1 MKISVGI
8 PSYNQGSYIEETVDS
23 LLAQKVPPYE
33 IVVSENHSTD
43 DTEKRLEKY
52 GDKIRIVRP
61 EKHLAMME
69 NWNFLTSYLIGDW
82 ISLISSDDV
91 AYPNFVYDLQ
101 KSIKNNSNAVLIRGG
116 VSVIDS
122 ESKVVNQR
130 LIFSVKK
137 KSSFPDNFREQFHG
151 PKGSFAAFAV
161 KKNAFKEVGGF
172 PAELK
177 LYGDWGLWLKLSP
190 LGSFI
195 RCDKIISGYRS
206 ESVYREGQ
214 EKRRLPLALRD
225 DFLLFNDIIPNIINK
240 YELEGYNEQF
250 RLISKNRLIIDLS
263 RISILFDRK
272 EDRMDLIKSVEE
284 WIKDFPEIKDS
295 VTQAKNGQLT
305 IETQEKPKYR
315 ALVEKAI
322 KKVLFH
328 YRTRF
333 S

>member
-1 MKISVGI
+1 
-8 PSYNQGSYIEETVDS
+8 
-23 LLAQKVPPYE
+23 L
-33 IVVSENHSTD
+33 
-43 DTEKRLEKY
+43 
-52 GDKIRIVRP
+52 
-61 EKHLAMME
+61 
-69 NWNFLTSYLIGDW
+69 GDW
-82 ISLISSDDV
+82 ISLISSDDI
-91 AYPNFVYDLQ
+91 AYPNFVDEVQ
-101 KSIKNNSNAVLIRGG
+101 KSIKNHSDAVLIRGG
-116 VSVIDS
+116 VSILDS
-122 ESKVVNQR
+122 KSSVVDNR
-130 LIFSVKK
+130 LLYSVKK
-137 KSSFPDNFREQFHG
+137 QASFPDNFIEQLSG

-161 KKNAFKEVGGF
+161 KKDAFQKVDGF
-172 PAELK
+172 PKDLT